1 MNTTLNKKSRPTR
14 VGKTSVAAAKARHGP
29 ALRITKILVP
39 VDFSDCS
46 RKALEYALPFARQF
60 HAGIALLHVLHVNY
74 YAASSEYTT
83 FDYPELIEETRRAG
97 EKQLGDLARSV
108 RKICPV
114 KTVIQTGHPGSVIVD
129 NAKKLG
135 IDLIIISTH
144 GRTGFKRAFLGSTAE
159 HVVRY
164 APCPVLIVREHE
176 HEFFQAE
183 PLNPQRSQK

>member
-1 MNTTLNKKSRPTR
+1 MKARPNKKLRSTQAAKSPVR
-14 VGKTSVAAAKARHGP
+14 VGKVPGGTT
-29 ALRITKILVP
+29 LRPTNILVP

-46 RKALEYALPFARQF
+46 QKALEYALPFAQRF
-60 HAGIALLHVLHVNY
+60 HAGITLLHVVHVNY
-74 YAASSEYTT
+74 YATSSEYTA

-97 EKQLGDLARSV
+97 EKQLGRLAGSV
-108 RKICPV
+108 RKKCPV
-114 KTVIQTGHPGSVIVD
+114 QTVIKTGHPGSVIVD
-129 NAKKLG
+129 TAKMLG

-176 HEFFQAE
+176 REFV
-183 PLNPQRSQK
+183 